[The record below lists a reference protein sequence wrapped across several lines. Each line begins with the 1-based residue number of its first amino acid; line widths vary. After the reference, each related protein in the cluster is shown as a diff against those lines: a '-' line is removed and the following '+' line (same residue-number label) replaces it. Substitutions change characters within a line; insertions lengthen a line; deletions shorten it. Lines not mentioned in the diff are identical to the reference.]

1 MACHDSFIS
10 VLFTKQRK
18 TMWGYWPNSRYPS
31 VSLSPPQYH
40 SALLHIPQDLSISLI
55 PLWYPLSPPGY
66 LSAPLSTPPYSSAP
80 LNTSCWQFWKM
91 FIGCDLRFIAMNLHL
106 NCFRNINSYNFTI
119 DKYWFTISVLL
130 DWGVLKH
137 GYPKNEVMM
146 SHKRSLI
153 AINKHCRV
161 H

>member
-18 TMWGYWPNSRYPS
+18 TMWGYWPNPRYPS

-66 LSAPLSTPPYSSAP
+66 LSAPLHIPQHPSVPLSIPQHPSAP
-80 LNTSCWQFWKM
+80 LSTPQYLSVPLSTPQCPSAPLSTSCWQFWKM
-91 FIGCDLRFIAMNLHL
+91 FIGCDLCFIAMNLHL
-106 NCFRNINSYNFTI
+106 NCFRNINSYQLY
-119 DKYWFTISVLL
+119 YW
-130 DWGVLKH
+130 
-137 GYPKNEVMM
+137 
-146 SHKRSLI
+146 
-153 AINKHCRV
+153 
-161 H
+161 